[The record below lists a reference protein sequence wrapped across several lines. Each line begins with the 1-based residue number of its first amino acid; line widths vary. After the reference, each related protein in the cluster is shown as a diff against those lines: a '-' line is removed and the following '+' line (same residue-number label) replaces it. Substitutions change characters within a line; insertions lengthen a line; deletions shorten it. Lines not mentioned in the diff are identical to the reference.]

1 MNIPLHYSK
10 IHYISM
16 TLPLILYLVGVLG
29 FVLNR
34 RNLLMLI
41 VSIEIMLLAVTLIV
55 LLAAQDY
62 GDAVGQTY
70 AAVIIAVA
78 AAESAVGLG
87 VLVAY
92 YRLRGTVTLS
102 TA

>member
-1 MNIPLHYSK
+1 
-10 IHYISM
+10 M
-16 TLPLILYLVGVLG
+16 TLPILLYLIGVLG

-41 VSIEIMLLAVTLIV
+41 VSIELILLAVTLIV
-55 LLAAQDY
+55 LFAAHDY
-62 GDAVGQTY
+62 SDSTGQTY
-70 AAVIIAVA
+70 ATIIIAVA

-92 YRLRGTVTLS
+92 YRLRGTVTLP
-102 TA
+102 AA